1 MPPRTRSSPLPRDFY
16 TRDPRVVA
24 PALLGKV
31 LLAADGRAGRIVE
44 TEAYCGAEDPAAHT
58 YSGPTPR
65 NATMFGPP
73 GHLYVYFS
81 YGMHWCANT
90 VCGGIGEGWGV
101 LLRALE
107 PLKGIERMR
116 QSRPSAVRDTQLCS
130 GPARLAQALGITGAN
145 DGADLVLGDQGY
157 RIVDDGL
164 ALQEDIIAGPRI
176 GISRAVE
183 QPWRWH
189 LAGNRHVSRP
199 SHAVGLQARGSA
211 GGSR

>member
-1 MPPRTRSSPLPRDFY
+1 MPPSTRRSPLPRDFY
-16 TRDPRVVA
+16 ARDPRVVA

-31 LLAADGRAGRIVE
+31 LLAVDGRAGRIVE

-58 YSGPTPR
+58 YSGQTLR

-73 GHLYVYFS
+73 GHLYVYFT

-90 VCGGIGEGWGV
+90 VCGGVGEGWGV

-107 PLKGIERMR
+107 PLEGIERMR
-116 QSRPSAVRDTQLCS
+116 QSRPRAVRDTQLCS

-157 RIVDDGL
+157 RVVEDDL
-164 ALQEDIIAGPRI
+164 PLQGDIIAGPRI

-183 QPWRWH
+183 QPWRWY

-199 SHAVGLQARGSA
+199 SPAVGAQALGRA